1 MSLRP
6 ILLGTASIVSAAT
19 LISAAAGACDD
30 DRYLC
35 EPRAPAATSAPDIQ
49 QALRGATQVRR
60 IATHAKAGRH
70 RTVAKAPSGERS
82 LQPMPD
88 RNILDPGPDDAG
100 HLAGVRAVAPVP
112 FIHDNMFSLN
122 RAARGVITVR
132 VVSPDEFNEVDRA
145 APPPVQ
151 RSVATLEIP
160 ETTGSTPP
168 SVSAEQNQAPAD
180 VSLLE
185 RVMITFGGAF
195 GAASALRMFIG

>member
-49 QALRGATQVRR
+49 QALRGTTQVRR
-60 IATHAKAGRH
+60 ATHAKAGRH
-70 RTVAKAPSGERS
+70 RTAAKTPSGETL

-88 RNILDPGPDDAG
+88 RNVLDPGPNDAG

-122 RAARGVITVR
+122 RAARGIITVR
-132 VVSPDEFNEVDRA
+132 VVSPDEFNEVDRV

-151 RSVATLEIP
+151 RSAAMLAIP

-168 SVSAEQNQAPAD
+168 SVSAEQNQVPAD

-185 RVMITFGGAF
+185 RVMMTFGGAF